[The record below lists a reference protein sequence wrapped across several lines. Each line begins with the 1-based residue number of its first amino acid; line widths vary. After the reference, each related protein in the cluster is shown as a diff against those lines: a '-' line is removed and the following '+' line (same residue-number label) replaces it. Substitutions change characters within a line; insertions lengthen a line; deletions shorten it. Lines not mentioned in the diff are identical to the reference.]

1 MEYSGIKH
9 VFRCDSCWKYYNE
22 NNFMKTRVVILAAG
36 KSKRMGADIPK
47 VLLPIGERPMISHL
61 LETVQKIGI
70 DPRPVIVVGS
80 GAESVKSV
88 LANGYEYVVQDQQ
101 LGTGHAVLCAEKAL
115 RGKADAIV
123 VLYGDNPFIQPET
136 LRKLISLHEKSQSV
150 GGVLRGDAGHDRPVL
165 TMATTTVDNFED
177 WRKPLYDFGR
187 IVRNSNGEIQA
198 IVEKKDATP
207 EELAIRELNPSFFC
221 FKAEWLW
228 EALKKIDNANAQK
241 EYYLTDLVR
250 IAIDQ
255 GKRVLTVDANPLET
269 IGVNTPEHLELA
281 RKLVR

>member
-1 MEYSGIKH
+1 
-9 VFRCDSCWKYYNE
+9 
-22 NNFMKTRVVILAAG
+22 MKTRVVILAAG
-36 KSKRMGADIPK
+36 RSKRMGADIPK

-61 LETVQKIGI
+61 LETVRKTGI
-70 DPRPVIVVGS
+70 DLRPVIVVGS
-80 GAESVKSV
+80 GAESVKNT
-88 LANGYEYVVQDQQ
+88 LADGYEYVVQDQQ

-136 LRKLISLHEKSQSV
+136 LRKLISLHEKSRSA
-150 GGVLRGDAGHDRPVL
+150 GGGSRGGASERPVL
-165 TMATTTVDNFED
+165 TMATTKVDNFED

-187 IVRNSNGEIQA
+187 IVRGSKGEIRA

-221 FKAEWLW
+221 FEAEWLW
-228 EALKKIDNANAQK
+228 DALKKIENKNAQK

-255 GKRVLTVDANPLET
+255 GRRVFTVDANPLET

-281 RKLVR
+281 RKLAR